1 MERVPIYLLK
11 ILEVFIKDSR
21 AADANVDMCR
31 QWVEEIAEVL
41 VSTTSI
47 ITRHALF

>member
-1 MERVPIYLLK
+1 MARVPIYLLI
-11 ILEVFIKDSR
+11 ILEAFIKYLR

-31 QWVEEIAEVL
+31 QWAEEIAEVL

-47 ITRHALF
+47 IT